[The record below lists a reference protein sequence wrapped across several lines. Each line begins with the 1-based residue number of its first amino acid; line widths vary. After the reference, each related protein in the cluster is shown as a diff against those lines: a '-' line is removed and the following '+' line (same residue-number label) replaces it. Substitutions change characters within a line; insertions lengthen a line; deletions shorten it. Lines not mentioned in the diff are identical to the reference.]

1 MSSYDNSNTYDIT
14 EHIGNSDMYYVA
26 EIREI
31 PLLSDDELVYVYNRM
46 RNGDKE
52 AKDRFITANLRLVTS
67 VASLYVNRGLPYLDL
82 VQFGNLGLMKAVEM
96 FDINKGYKFSTYARH
111 WIIQSIQRGIDD
123 TSRLIRIPVYKAEE
137 LNKYNY
143 TVTKLKSKLLRLPTN
158 NEIAEEMNISIS
170 QVEEFKKIQTDMVSL
185 NSLIH
190 NDSFNEYE
198 DAIIL
203 QDNTLDNII
212 NDNSELEELF
222 KNCDLDQK
230 NIDILKLRY
239 GLNNGIPMTIEEIA
253 KIHHLSVSTVSRR
266 IKDSLIKLK
275 EYVKDNKVYIK

>member
-46 RNGDKE
+46 RSGDKE

-111 WIIQSIQRGIDD
+111 WIIQSIQRGIAD
-123 TSRLIRIPVYKAEE
+123 TSRLIRIPVYKVEE

-190 NDSFNEYE
+190 DDSFDEYE

-212 NDNSELEELF
+212 NNYSELEELF

-253 KIHHLSVSTVSRR
+253 KIHNLSVSTVSRR

>member
-253 KIHHLSVSTVSRR
+253 KIHNLSVSTVSRR